1 MVSRGRLRRREGE
14 EERSRVEEERT
25 RGSGKVERREEE
37 RR

>member
-1 MVSRGRLRRREGE
+1 MVSRERVKMREGE

-25 RGSGKVERREEE
+25 QGSGKVERREGE